1 MDELRVVPGAV
12 AFLERALVDEAGA
25 ALLRRHADL
34 DELFTPEGFAEY
46 AAELIPRMLN
56 PHLGDL
62 VARVARDP
70 ERKLG
75 WNDRLVGTLRL
86 GIETGVDMPRFA
98 IAAAAALC
106 YLSPS
111 ATDPST
117 ALERIWK
124 KDIPPAKEAAV
135 IRALIE
141 AAHEKLST
149 ARVEDLFTSPE
160 VFDS

>member
-1 MDELRVVPGAV
+1 
-12 AFLERALVDEAGA
+12 
-25 ALLRRHADL
+25 
-34 DELFTPEGFAEY
+34 
-46 AAELIPRMLN
+46 MLN

-98 IAAAAALC
+98 LAAAAALR

-111 ATDPST
+111 GTDPAT
-117 ALERIWK
+117 VLERIW
-124 KDIPPAKEAAV
+124 E
-135 IRALIE
+135 R
-141 AAHEKLST
+141 
-149 ARVEDLFTSPE
+149 TSPR
-160 VFDS
+160 